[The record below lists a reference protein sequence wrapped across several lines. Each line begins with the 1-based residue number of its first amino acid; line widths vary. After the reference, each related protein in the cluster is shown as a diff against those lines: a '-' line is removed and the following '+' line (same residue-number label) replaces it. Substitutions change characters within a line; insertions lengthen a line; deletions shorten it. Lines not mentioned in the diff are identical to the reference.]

1 MIKNF
6 PRQTERARATGALHK
21 NHRRRRRSHRPR
33 NNPGDDDGHT
43 RPRAVT
49 QYHVRFR
56 SVNHA
61 EGVDA
66 RRRRGR
72 SARRPGLPNLSRSTH
87 SVHIHARAVPAHASF
102 ERQRFRFA
110 LIVRIR
116 DDVRSR
122 RVFPRVERVQQRE
135 HFSRVSTASEDDE
148 RAQSRFRRPS
158 IAKRR
163 GGVADEDEGE
173 VDEGEDEDDE
183 TDAHRS
189 RRLCEDW
196 SGMQGLNMFV
206 TTTLID
212 DAVCVF
218 RNRSVSMMRRGFG
231 DATFATCVVVM
242 ISGVFTTV
250 MAHTDRHHH
259 RHHHD
264 SLRNN
269 SWNLGDASHA
279 VLASITVSAA
289 SLVACALIPM
299 RAIGVRVEASM
310 LNELAIGSMLADALA
325 HQLPSVYEASASMEN
340 GTMVVAMGVIVGLLA
355 FHQLEV
361 YVRMKNARDR
371 PSSSSASS
379 SSAKRAKPCRE
390 ISPSGWLNLIADGL
404 HNVTDGIVIAA
415 AFARRGRVDGWA
427 TTWAAL
433 AHELPQEIGDYGVLR
448 FAGFTDAE
456 ALGFNFLSALLAVAS
471 VIGTFAVF
479 SFSSGSSSS
488 SSSSVS
494 GLFLESF
501 AAGGFIAVALGSLA
515 EIASRI
521 RAADADADDTAHRG
535 RSKSPSKRRKQRN
548 TDTNN
553 RSSALARSFRS
564 TIRVCL
570 GAAFALLLHPA
581 TCSHAHRGHHHHH

>member
-1 MIKNF
+1 M
-6 PRQTERARATGALHK
+6 
-21 NHRRRRRSHRPR
+21 
-33 NNPGDDDGHT
+33 
-43 RPRAVT
+43 
-49 QYHVRFR
+49 
-56 SVNHA
+56 
-61 EGVDA
+61 
-66 RRRRGR
+66 
-72 SARRPGLPNLSRSTH
+72 
-87 SVHIHARAVPAHASF
+87 
-102 ERQRFRFA
+102 
-110 LIVRIR
+110 
-116 DDVRSR
+116 
-122 RVFPRVERVQQRE
+122 
-135 HFSRVSTASEDDE
+135 STASEDDE
-148 RAQSRFRRPS
+148 RAQRRFRHPS

-163 GGVADEDEGE
+163 GGVANEGEGE
-173 VDEGEDEDDE
+173 VDEDEGEDDE

-189 RRLCEDW
+189 RRLCEEW
-196 SGMQGLNMFV
+196 NGMHGSKTMFV
-206 TTTLID
+206 TTTFI
-212 DAVCVF
+212 DAVGGF
-218 RNRSVSMMRRGFG
+218 RNRSVSMTRRGFG
-231 DATFATCVVVM
+231 GDATTFATCVGVM
-242 ISGVFTTV
+242 VSGVFTTV
-250 MAHTDRHHH
+250 MAHADRRH
-259 RHHHD
+259 HHHD

-325 HQLPSVYEASASMEN
+325 HQLPSAYEAAASMEN
-340 GTMVVAMGVIVGLLA
+340 GTMVVAMGVVVGLLA

-361 YVRMKNARDR
+361 CVRMKNARDR
-371 PSSSSASS
+371 SSSSSSSS
-379 SSAKRAKPCRE
+379 SSAKRTKPRRE

-488 SSSSVS
+488 SSSSSVP

-515 EIASRI
+515 EIASRV
-521 RAADADADDTAHRG
+521 RADAAADADDDTGHRG

-581 TCSHAHRGHHHHH
+581 TCSHAHRGHHHHHHH